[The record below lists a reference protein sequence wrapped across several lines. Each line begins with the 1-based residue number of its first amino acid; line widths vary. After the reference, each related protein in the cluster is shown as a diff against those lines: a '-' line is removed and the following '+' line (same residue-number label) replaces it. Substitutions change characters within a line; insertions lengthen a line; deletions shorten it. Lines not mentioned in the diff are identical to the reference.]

1 MQREKTDD
9 AFGTA
14 LASCF
19 DGKGGSKAE
28 HYVIEREDG
37 FLDVGSLRQYF
48 TEFEGWSEIERKM
61 PEFARG
67 AVLDVG
73 CGAGRHCL
81 HLQKLGFR
89 AVGIDSS
96 PLAVA
101 VARKRGVVHAL
112 AVSVDD
118 LAESGLEEY
127 APFGTVVMMG
137 HNIGLLHGERA
148 AQGILERLHR
158 LTAPDARIVG
168 TTRDP
173 YLTGDGDHLRYQEWN
188 LERGRMRGQIRFRI
202 RYRKL
207 TGPWLDYLIVSE
219 AELDRLARSAGWRLE
234 TAFHGEGEFGGP
246 SYLAVLAKQ

>member
-67 AVLDVG
+67 RVLDIG

-148 AQGILERLHR
+148 AQGIAFAILGSTGVSLLSRVVLKDHFSLPFSASSNLVAAAFFFPFALFAR
-158 LTAPDARIVG
+158 TAAPSAS
-168 TTRDP
+168 
-173 YLTGDGDHLRYQEWN
+173 
-188 LERGRMRGQIRFRI
+188 F
-202 RYRKL
+202 
-207 TGPWLDYLIVSE
+207 PWFLLLLPCAMWALST
-219 AELDRLARSAGWRLE
+219 S
-234 TAFHGEGEFGGP
+234 
-246 SYLAVLAKQ
+246 